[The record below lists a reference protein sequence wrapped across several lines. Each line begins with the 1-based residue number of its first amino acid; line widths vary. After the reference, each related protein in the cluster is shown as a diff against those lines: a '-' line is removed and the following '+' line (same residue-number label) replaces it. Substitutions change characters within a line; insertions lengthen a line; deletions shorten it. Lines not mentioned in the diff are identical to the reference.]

1 MTAFDPS
8 GNMPTHVTVVTKW
21 FAWIYTR
28 HTRINYEVP
37 SWADSADGYISVGL
51 NHIAAIR
58 KILQLVISPP
68 ENTNKTNLTR
78 VCLEADPQVR
88 LSGPFFTAFPAF
100 MPAQTNNKGVCF
112 NHAKKEASA
121 ILKLILQC
129 SWSAELSSQR
139 FQSSSQ
145 SCTSALNIWN
155 RGRLFYRSAV

>member
-1 MTAFDPS
+1 MICMSIYAAHADQLWGPFLS
-8 GNMPTHVTVVTKW
+8 GLSRWVYQRRLESH
-21 FAWIYTR
+21 R
-28 HTRINYEVP
+28 R
-37 SWADSADGYISVGL
+37 
-51 NHIAAIR
+51 R
-58 KILQLVISPP
+58 QKILQLVISPT

-78 VCLEADPQVR
+78 VCLEADPQVC

-139 FQSSSQ
+139 FRSSSQ

-155 RGRLFYRSAV
+155 RGRLFYWSAV